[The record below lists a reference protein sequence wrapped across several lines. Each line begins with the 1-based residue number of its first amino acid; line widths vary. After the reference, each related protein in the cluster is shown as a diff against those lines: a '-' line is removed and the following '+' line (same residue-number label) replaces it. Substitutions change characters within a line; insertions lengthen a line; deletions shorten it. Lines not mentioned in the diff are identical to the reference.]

1 MNVKEA
7 IRSRRS
13 IRRYREERIPKDKLS
28 TILEMARLAPSASNR
43 QPWEFIIVQDKD
55 TRKKI
60 AEGCK
65 YGSFLSQCSVIIVG
79 CGDMDTSSKWYALDT
94 FISMEHIA
102 LTAVEEGLGTC
113 WIGAF
118 DEAAIVKLLR
128 IPKNLKIIALM
139 ALGVPDENP
148 KPRSRKALSEFV
160 SYERWGNKTPTKR
173 EN

>member
-13 IRRYREERIPKDKLS
+13 IRKYKDEPIPPDKLE

-43 QPWEFIIVQDKD
+43 QPWEFIIVQDEG

-60 AEGCK
+60 AKGCK
-65 YGSFLSQCSVIIVG
+65 YGGFLSECSAIIIG
-79 CGDMDTSSKWYALDT
+79 CGDTQITSKWFALDT

-102 LTAVEEGLGTC
+102 LVAVEEGLGTC

-118 DEAAIVKLLR
+118 DEAEIKKLLK
-128 IPKNLKIIALM
+128 IPENLKIVALM
-139 ALGVPDENP
+139 ALGVSNESPGP
-148 KPRSRKALSEFV
+148 KSRKMLSEFV
-160 SYERWGNKTPTKR
+160 SYEAWGIRQPKR
-173 EN
+173 